1 MDSKTNERTM
11 LNFGRLLEN
20 LLSRDPNEKLILEDQ
35 AVEGLADYMDLM
47 TKNQE
52 DQTVE
57 SRPKQE

>member
-1 MDSKTNERTM
+1 MDSKIKDKTI

-57 SRPKQE
+57 SRLKQE

>member
-1 MDSKTNERTM
+1 MDSKINEKTI

-20 LLSRDPNEKLILEDQ
+20 LLSRDPNEKLVLEDQ

-52 DQTVE
+52 NQTVE